1 MCSFRDDAP
10 NSQEM
15 GGLRQFKDLVE
26 LSMRT
31 SMWRQQGGD
40 QVWDVENSERG
51 QVVGSIFGGQKN
63 K

>member
-1 MCSFRDDAP
+1 
-10 NSQEM
+10 
-15 GGLRQFKDLVE
+15 
-26 LSMRT
+26 
-31 SMWRQQGGD
+31 MWRQQGGD